1 MAITPDKSFQNPV
14 KGSKAKIK
22 ARRKKAAEDLKKR
35 LADRK
40 QRKEALQEDLKNIKN
55 NDPNAPKGLASLKNI
70 IQIEGT
76 KMVEQMIPTIT
87 QLAIQMGLEAL
98 LNKVNEET
106 PSCPPKSVIEN
117 SLIPLNGLVDDLNA
131 TVEKIDK
138 IANIGNFT
146 SDSLKQVQVVANVL
160 NLTIPT
166 ISGLAKSTPISPGV
180 IVSILDD
187 LDFFRNLILYDN
199 NGSPRLPKLTGQA
212 TAIFAATGI
221 VSSIIRKLFLP
232 IQDIIDKLNECYPEL
247 GETSENSI
255 GLPSISDK
263 VKEYAAL
270 GENDFE
276 EEEPISYNG
285 FIIEIEEVPF
295 TPTVNRYRAVG
306 YNPYGIPL
314 IKGELSFTPNNAVLV
329 NELKFIIDR
338 DNLSSY

>member
-1 MAITPDKSFQNPV
+1 MATIPNKFFQNPL
-14 KGSKAKIK
+14 KRSKAKIK

-76 KMVEQMIPTIT
+76 KMVEQMIPTVT

-106 PSCPPKSVIEN
+106 PSCPPKITVEN
-117 SLIPLNGLVDDLNA
+117 SLISLNGLVNDLNA
-131 TVEKIDK
+131 TIERIDK
-138 IANIGNFT
+138 IANIGSFT

-166 ISGLAKSTPISPGV
+166 ISGLAKSTPVIPGV

-212 TAIFAATGI
+212 TAILAATGL
-221 VSSIIRKLFLP
+221 VSSIIRKVSIP

-247 GETSENSI
+247 SDRFPT
-255 GLPSISDK
+255 ISDK

-306 YNPYGIPL
+306 YNSYGIPL